1 MIRSMMSGRTSSSQL
16 PELSRRDL
24 MRCAVTATA
33 FGAPSLRGGGRA
45 RDSEIL
51 PFGSGGGIKMLYD
64 VRQRPQAVCLRDRVF
79 IGFKAGAS
87 PSQSGKAKTSPMLI
101 SYDQSSRRFS
111 EPLTLG
117 RATGDHHHG
126 PVIWADQED
135 HLHVLFGCHKTPGT
149 HLVAKRPADMGREI
163 SDWTRASEIAPKLS
177 YPTVFRIHGG
187 RELVYYRTDGHA
199 SSWTYRISDDNGRTW
214 TGPGNDVTD
223 LDSCGKTEW
232 SSYQTKLPSEDRRHL
247 HVVFTDYDDVKS
259 NDPKRLFNARYKQPV
274 SNAWKYNLSYIKVDL
289 ETDAVLNAD
298 GDVLNT
304 PVDLDQ
310 AKEKARIWDTEGRG
324 AGVPPAIALDE
335 RGQPTFLH
343 VLSEDDLKT
352 HSYYYVRRDNGRWRQ
367 TAICGSNHQ
376 WNSGHLARDRDGVLH
391 AYVIV
396 GDGYLDSSGLMDKH
410 GGGRLEEWVSA
421 DSGKS
426 WRKYRDLMPDGQ
438 QYAGWRFNNV
448 QPVTRPDGT
457 AVEGM
462 LLFYG
467 WNVADHPEARAFLVH
482 EDNL

>member
-1 MIRSMMSGRTSSSQL
+1 MIRSMISGWTSSGESPQF
-16 PELSRRDL
+16 SRRDL
-24 MRCAVTATA
+24 IGCAVTAA
-33 FGAPSLRGGGRA
+33 AIGAPSLRGSGRA
-45 RDSEIL
+45 RDSNIL
-51 PFGSGGGIKMLYD
+51 PFGNGGGIKMLYD
-64 VRQRPQAVCLRDRVF
+64 ARQRPQAVCLRGTVF

-87 PSQSGKAKTSPMLI
+87 PSRSGKAKTSPMLI
-101 SYDQSSRRFS
+101 SYDRSNRRFS
-111 EPLTLG
+111 EPLALG
-117 RATGDHHHG
+117 RATSDHHHG
-126 PVIWADQED
+126 PVIWADQEE

-149 HLVAKRPADMGREI
+149 HLVAKRSADMGRDI

-177 YPTVFRIHGG
+177 YPTVFRIHGDKD
-187 RELVYYRTDGHA
+187 LIYYRTDGHA

-214 TGPGNDVTD
+214 IGPDNDVTD
-223 LDSCGKTEW
+223 LDSLGRTEW
-232 SSYQTKLPSEDRRHL
+232 SSYQTKLPSEDGRHL

-259 NDPKRLFNARYKQPV
+259 NDPKRLFNERYKQPV

-289 ETDAVLNAD
+289 ETHAVCNAD
-298 GDVLNT
+298 GDFLNT
-304 PVDLDQ
+304 PIDIDQ
-310 AKEKARIWDTEGRG
+310 AEEKARVWDTDGRG

-335 RGQPTFLH
+335 NGEPTFLH

-352 HSYYYVRRDNGRWRQ
+352 HNYYYVRRENGRWAQ
-367 TAICGSNHQ
+367 TAIRGSNHQ

-396 GDGYLDSSGLMDKH
+396 GEGYLDSSGLMDKH

-421 DSGKS
+421 DSGKG
-426 WRKYRDLMPDGQ
+426 WRKHRDMMPDGK

-457 AVEGM
+457 MVEGM

-467 WNVADHPEARAFLVH
+467 WNAENSTGARAFLLH
-482 EDNL
+482 ETDL